1 MFTLWQVLCM
11 NQYEHAHL
19 DKEHLLLVVT
29 STYGNGESP
38 ENGTSLASYL
48 ESMRNNDKKT
58 SLTNLK

>member
-19 DKEHLLLVVT
+19 DKEYLLLMVT

-38 ENGTSLASYL
+38 ENGTNFASYL
-48 ESMRNNDKKT
+48 ESRRNNNKKT
-58 SLTNLK
+58 PLTNLK

>member
-1 MFTLWQVLCM
+1 M

-38 ENGTSLASYL
+38 ENGTSFASYL
-48 ESMRNNDKKT
+48 ESRIKSKKAP
-58 SLTNLK
+58 LTNLK

>member
-1 MFTLWQVLCM
+1 M

-38 ENGTSLASYL
+38 ENGTNFASYL
-48 ESMRNNDKKT
+48 ESRRNNNKKT
-58 SLTNLK
+58 PLTNLK

>member
-29 STYGNGESP
+29 ITYGNGESP
-38 ENGTSLASYL
+38 ETGTNFASYL
-48 ESMRNNDKKT
+48 ESRRNNNKKT
-58 SLTNLK
+58 PLTNLK

>member
-19 DKEHLLLVVT
+19 NKEHLLLVVT

-38 ENGTSLASYL
+38 ENGTSFAAYL
-48 ESMRNNDKKT
+48 ESMRNNNKNT
-58 SLTNLK
+58 ALTNLK